1 MAQRNNNGLQYN
13 GPQEI
18 KIKGVTYQK
27 QGGGVYRKEGQ
38 SASEEILPFVDVDP
52 AIDEKAE
59 NFLKALW
66 GGFLQQLHKDAE
78 NFVKTETE
86 GVWAYKGILFEEKN
100 GQLVLKPDQ
109 VFVLRNGFRV
119 SIPYSVNSNGQVFAH
134 CDNKPSVDLAEV
146 RRTIAYNN
154 SREMLSGV
162 VLPSFPL
169 KGELLT
175 MCIDAQAGIFDYQG
189 MRYRHLLEDETSR
202 VDTDD
207 TVQAMF
213 VNEKVQVDVET
224 ATYEKIV
231 PHADLYRHFK
241 ETTLAYLE
249 EKRKNNQL
257 TTDDQRVLDVLND
270 GSVTTFYDFAV
281 KTGAI
286 EPIPELKLFEDER
299 DNEKATAYIASLQKL
314 QIAKVNSAIAL
325 HYYMDQVGAEGLP
338 PLKLDGINPH
348 AAYEDMMGKAPRDKD
363 DYYKTWHVSHQ
374 SRAGETAAVLYVFGC
389 IQKSPR
395 WQDVAAFQAAS
406 FSETDASSRRSW
418 SFLLPPVTH
427 PLYYEDE
434 LIEHVGRKTVH
445 LDDNEKA
452 LAVFMATATQKYYTS
467 CAYLIEANKALLNY
481 QERMTKAL
489 NSQNS
494 QEGAQT
500 NGQASRRI
508 PLYPQ
513 SGASHVHQLPQLRF
527 YQNNK
532 VDANAVLDVNRGIAT
547 SAATEQ
553 QLTTAGLDTATVIAS
568 MTVKPVGA
576 IMTLGVTGF
585 VPGLIVGAA
594 VFGAAH
600 YAYSYISQK
609 IYEGKI
615 EDATRITREVT
626 HNITM
631 QRINIAGRLADLSQ
645 RPQAKAALEFVY
657 KKLKDKKDRSP
668 DEEMLFKYLEAE
680 IKNPGRN
687 TFGEVD
693 YMPEALK
700 IQGDDAKTKELK
712 KATREQKNAF
722 DEFAKVHAEAS
733 IYSYC
738 LNVYY
743 ANEQVREQDSEL
755 YNTTRKKM
763 EDEASQERLSRVV
776 DKDKKTHFTV
786 LNYGGKETTGF
797 SAVLEKI
804 IPTDGNTTHSNFVAT
819 RVQARMK
826 HFSRPE
832 NPTPKHVVLPGNVS
846 EVPNTVLLPMA
857 DEGVLLQGY
866 RARYSREAMRSLSK
880 VWVGEKCSAE
890 MPNNHCG
897 AATNIALSQT
907 ENSNENALFYSY
919 SFGKSRETQ
928 IQTIK
933 AICQARC
940 GAGKTKKTFLSEEE
954 KKIYKLLTARKA
966 NKESPTFD
974 ERKYNR
980 ALTKLKSLDSKL
992 NVNNEDSVENTVFA
1006 LRVEHLYLTLKGA
1019 KNSEEESRLQ
1029 ELETALNEYDS
1040 VTEPKIT
1047 SYAQYQK
1054 AINPGFNFSCEQR
1067 ELNVQG
1073 ASKSVNDGNHQYYT
1087 SVEVYPQA
1095 IAWNMVRDDIQA
1107 MGEESFDFL
1116 AGVQA
1121 YFLSGHRLKGSVISA
1136 NLTGLFLS
1144 RDERI
1149 KKAQGNPTVLK
1160 NLEQEFLAEKEICDD
1175 IFAVFQEAVKQSKE
1189 LQEVCKRNGWLDAD
1203 GKLVPSKI
1211 YNDPNTGDESI
1222 KHQADV
1228 AEKKCCII
1236 LRAIESDRHV
1246 AGQSRNILKGLFDS
1260 NNLLNLNLTKKE
1272 FALEDRKMIYQNVY
1286 EGLMEKIS
1294 AGDNFDAFI
1303 SILAAQKM
1311 IELYGKDFSSNPTSD
1326 QQRLERLV
1334 EEKGWGEYITRYMAE
1349 NNPKFVSDIE
1359 FKSCYVPYLCIVVD
1373 QKIDKTSPDKISPEV
1388 EKEIDAILTLM
1399 DEKTLQEVLNNDSLK
1414 LIKPLVAKELLS
1426 KLIDTHIDL
1435 YETPPKISKEA
1446 EKAIKETLTLMDEE
1460 TLQAVLNDELL
1471 KPIKP
1476 LIENQLKALNDS
1488 DAKGNQI
1495 SAVHSNSDE
1504 GQVSTSATERLALN
1518 SEQNITT
1525 IQENDGVGVSYPSSR
1540 GRA

>member
-13 GPQEI
+13 GPRYIEI
-18 KIKGVTYQK
+18 EGVTYEK
-27 QGGGVYRKEGQ
+27 QGAGTYWTETNSNKRC
-38 SASEEILPFVDVDP
+38 LPFVDVDP
-52 AIDEKAE
+52 AIDEKTE
-59 NFLKALW
+59 NFLEVLW

-78 NFVKTETE
+78 NFVKTEEE

-100 GQLVLKPDQ
+100 GQLVLKPNQ
-109 VFVLRNGFRV
+109 VFVLKTGFRV

-134 CDNKPSVDLAEV
+134 CDNKQSVDLAEV

-207 TVQAMF
+207 TLQVMF
-213 VNEKVQVDVET
+213 VNEKVQIDVET

-231 PHADLYRHFK
+231 PHAALYQHFK
-241 ETTLAYLE
+241 RTTLAYLAA
-249 EKRKNNQL
+249 KKSNNQL

-270 GSVTTFYDFAV
+270 GKVTTFYDFAV
-281 KTGAI
+281 RTGAI
-286 EPIPELKLFEDER
+286 EPIPELKLLEDER
-299 DNEKATAYIASLQKL
+299 DNAKATAYIASLRNL

-374 SRAGETAAVLYVFGC
+374 SRAGESAAMLYVFGC

-418 SFLLPPVTH
+418 SFLVPPVTH

-434 LIEHVGRKTVH
+434 LIEHVKRKTVH
-445 LDDNEKA
+445 LDDNEQA
-452 LAVFMATATQKYYTS
+452 LAVFMATATQKYYS
-467 CAYLIEANKALLNY
+467 SGAYLIEANKALLNY

-532 VDANAVLDVNRGIAT
+532 VEATAALDTNRHIAV

-553 QLTTAGLDTATVIAS
+553 QLITGGLDTATVIAS
-568 MTVKPVGA
+568 MAIKPVGA

-626 HNITM
+626 HNINM
-631 QRINIAGRLADLSQ
+631 QRINIAGRLADLSE

-657 KKLKDKKDRSP
+657 KKLKDKKDRTP
-668 DEEMLFKYLEAE
+668 DEEMLFKYLDAE

-693 YMPEALK
+693 YMPEALNVP
-700 IQGDDAKTKELK
+700 GDDAKTKELK

-755 YNTTRKKM
+755 YNTTRKEM

-776 DKDKKTHFTV
+776 GENKKTHFTV
-786 LNYGGKETTGF
+786 SNYGGKETTGF

-819 RVQARMK
+819 RVQERMD
-826 HFSRPE
+826 HFSPPK
-832 NPTPKHVVLPGNVS
+832 NPRSVNVVLPGNVS
-846 EVPNTVLLPMA
+846 NVPNTVLLPMA

-940 GAGKTKKTFLSEEE
+940 GAGKTKETFLSEEE

-974 ERKYNR
+974 ERKYDR
-980 ALTKLKSLDSKL
+980 ALTKLKRLDSNL
-992 NVNNEDSVENTVFA
+992 DVNNEASIENTVFA

-1054 AINPGFNFSCEQR
+1054 AINPGFNFSCEQ
-1067 ELNVQG
+1067 EHLNVQG
-1073 ASKSVNDGNHQYYT
+1073 ESQSVYDGHQYNTSVN
-1087 SVEVYPQA
+1087 VYPQA
-1095 IAWNMVRDDIQA
+1095 VAWNMVRDDIQA

-1211 YNDPNTGDESI
+1211 YNDPNLDDKSI

-1228 AEKKCCII
+1228 AEKKCCMI

-1246 AGQSRNILKGLFDS
+1246 AGQSRNILSGLFAPND
-1260 NNLLNLNLTKKE
+1260 LLKVNLTKESFE
-1272 FALEDRKMIYQNVY
+1272 FDDRKMIYQNVY
-1286 EGLMEKIS
+1286 DGLMEKIS

-1303 SILAAQKM
+1303 SILAAKKM
-1311 IELYGKDFSSNPTSD
+1311 VELYGSTFSSNPKSD
-1326 QQRLERLV
+1326 QERIEKLIKK
-1334 EEKGWGEYITRYMAE
+1334 KGWGKYITSYMKE
-1349 NNPKFVSDIE
+1349 KDPNCIPDITFE
-1359 FKSCYVPYLCIVVD
+1359 SCYVPYLCIVVD
-1373 QKIDKTSPDKISPEV
+1373 KKIDRTSPDKISPEV

-1446 EKAIKETLTLMDEE
+1446 EKAIKETLTLMDEK

-1476 LIENQLKALNDS
+1476 LIENQLKALNDPN
-1488 DAKGNQI
+1488 AKGNQI

-1518 SEQNITT
+1518 AEQNITT